1 MRQAAWTCRDPRRD
15 RARGLRASAAHPLQ
29 RHLRRELECSRPFG
43 KWFDRPFESA
53 QDRLTTH
60 NSERD
65 GCRIL
70 TRKVWPSG
78 WLDHVV
84 APDCHQLDTPLI
96 LYYTPYQDNAID
108 ARGEKT
114 Q

>member
-1 MRQAAWTCRDPRRD
+1 MHYG
-15 RARGLRASAAHPLQ
+15 ARFYS
-29 RHLRRELECSRPFG
+29 
-43 KWFDRPFESA
+43 
-53 QDRLTTH
+53 TH

-70 TRKVWPSG
+70 TCKVWPSG

-84 APDCHQLDTPLI
+84 APACHQLDTPLT
-96 LYYTPYQDNAID
+96 LHYSFYQDNAID